1 MASEAHDALVTKL
14 RADHPDRKPTPEV
27 RPSLEQLRAARD
39 AMEASALPIDPSVTM
54 RECEVNGVP
63 GIWFEPEGAH
73 PTRVILYF
81 HGGGFMFG
89 TPRNSGHLIAR
100 LAREAGAR
108 CLGLDYR
115 LSWQAPFP
123 AALTDAVRAYRWL
136 LADGVD
142 PAHLALA
149 GDSAGGGLVVTV
161 LAALRDADDPLPAA
175 GVLTSAWTD
184 LAVTGE
190 SARTVDDPVATATGL
205 RMLADG
211 YLRGADPTDPLA
223 SPLYADLAGLPPLL
237 VQVGTQ
243 EVLLD
248 DSLRLAARARDAG
261 VDVTLEVLDGVIH
274 IWQYYGPDLP
284 ETRES
289 EARAGAFIRRHTGG
303 DA

>member
-1 MASEAHDALVTKL
+1 MASDAHDALVARL
-14 RADHPDRKPTPEV
+14 RAEHPDRKPTPEV
-27 RPSLEQLRAARD
+27 RPPLEHLRAARD
-39 AMEASALPIDPSVTM
+39 AMEANALPVDPDVAM

-63 GIWFEPEGAH
+63 GIWFEPEGAD
-73 PTRVILYF
+73 PARVILYF

-100 LAREAGAR
+100 LARAAGAR

-115 LSWQAPFP
+115 LSWMAPFP

-142 PAHLALA
+142 PARIALA
-149 GDSAGGGLVVTV
+149 GDSAGGGLVVTTLV
-161 LAALRDADDPLPAA
+161 ALRDADDPLPAA

-184 LAVTGE
+184 LAVTGD
-190 SARTVDDPVATATGL
+190 SARTVDDPVASADGL
-205 RMLADG
+205 RMLGDG
-211 YLRGADPTDPLA
+211 YLQGADPTDPLA
-223 SPLYADLAGLPPLL
+223 SPLYADLTGLPPLL

-248 DSLRLAARARDAG
+248 DSTRLADKARAAG

-284 ETRES
+284 ETRAS
-289 EARAGAFIRRHTGG
+289 EAQAGAFIRQHT
-303 DA
+303 AE